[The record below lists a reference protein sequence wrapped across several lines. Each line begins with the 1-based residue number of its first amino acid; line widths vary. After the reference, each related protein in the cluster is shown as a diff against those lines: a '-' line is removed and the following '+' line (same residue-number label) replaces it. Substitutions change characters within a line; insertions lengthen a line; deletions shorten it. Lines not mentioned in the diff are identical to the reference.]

1 MSRLLV
7 SILLAV
13 ASPSLALAAQE
24 GGSTNLLSPNGG
36 LMFWTLLIFIA
47 LLMVLSRFAF
57 KPLIAAVEAREEALE
72 AAISRAQKDRE
83 AAAALIEEQRLAL
96 DAARMEAQR
105 FITDG
110 RATAEKLRASMLEET
125 HAQQQELLERARRDI
140 DGEKTRAIAE
150 LRREAVDLALAGA
163 GRLIERN
170 LDDAGNRKLVE
181 DFLRSIPAAPVAA
194 AAQTPGSR

>member
-1 MSRLLV
+1 MRRFLV
-7 SILLAV
+7 PTLLAV
-13 ASPSLALAAQE
+13 ASPSVALAAQE
-24 GGSTNLLSPNGG
+24 GGKVDLLSPNGG

-47 LLMVLSRFAF
+47 LLIVLSRFAF
-57 KPLIAAVEAREEALE
+57 KPLLAAVEAREEALE

-83 AAAALIEEQRLAL
+83 AAAKLMEEQRLAL

-105 FITDG
+105 FIADG
-110 RATAEKLRASMLEET
+110 RATADKLRASMLEET
-125 HAQQQELLERARRDI
+125 QAQQQELLERARRDI
-140 DGEKTRAIAE
+140 EGEKVRAIAE

-181 DFLRSIPAAPVAA
+181 DFLRSIPATSASPS
-194 AAQTPGSR
+194 TGSR

>member
-72 AAISRAQKDRE
+72 AAIARAQKDRE

-105 FITDG
+105 YIADG

-125 HAQQQELLERARRDI
+125 HAQQQELLDRARRDI
-140 DGEKTRAIAE
+140 EGEKTRAIAE

-181 DFLRSIPAAPVAA
+181 DFLRSIPAAS